1 MVVLKDS
8 DGHVIMNIDEKV
20 FPLFMD
26 VTTSDT
32 SVRGYQ
38 IKFSYVWD
46 EQRKQKDRSK
56 IRGAVMIGK

>member
-8 DGHVIMNIDEKV
+8 DGHVILKVDEKI
-20 FPLFMD
+20 FPLSMD
-26 VTTSDT
+26 VTTSDA

>member
-8 DGHVIMNIDEKV
+8 DGHAIMNIDEKV
-20 FPLFMD
+20 FPLILD
-26 VTTSDT
+26 VTTSDST
-32 SVRGYQ
+32 VRSYQ

-46 EQRKQKDRSK
+46 EQQKKKDRSR

>member
-8 DGHVIMNIDEKV
+8 VGHVILRVDEKI
-20 FPLFMD
+20 FPLSMD
-26 VTTSDT
+26 VTTSDA

-46 EQRKQKDRSK
+46 DVKKQKDRSR